1 MKKLIYRLK
10 NERTPESWE
19 LPLRNIILP
28 RKNPNTG
35 FSEDRL
41 IHYLPGAPSI
51 WAEDYKGDKKPIP
64 AVTFEHGILEVN
76 ETDVLLIEILSK
88 HRFNNVHYELYDND
102 ALAQNKLGDFEL
114 KDQASELVNTS
125 DDLKIK
131 ALALVLIGPET
142 FAWSVIRCK
151 AELKEK
157 AFTNPKHILKE
168 ADKPNYDVKYLVGLA
183 YLQDIIKDNTGQTA
197 VIWADTQGV
206 ILPIAV
212 GENGV
217 DKLTEFLS
225 TNTEA
230 ATVTLQTI
238 RQKNDAKQGAKIEV
252 KAAEVVIP
260 AVAEDKSKEIIA
272 EKDKE
277 LDAKDAEIEKLKA
290 QLASAN
296 VTADAPATDLGK
308 AELEEEE
315 EEEETDE
322 DAAPKTIEQLQA
334 DYKAKFDKDAPVNKK
349 NDAKWLLSQLQ

>member
-1 MKKLIYRLK
+1 
-10 NERTPESWE
+10 
-19 LPLRNIILP
+19 
-28 RKNPNTG
+28 
-35 FSEDRL
+35 
-41 IHYLPGAPSI
+41 
-51 WAEDYKGDKKPIP
+51 
-64 AVTFEHGILEVN
+64 
-76 ETDVLLIEILSK
+76 
-88 HRFNNVHYELYDND
+88 
-102 ALAQNKLGDFEL
+102 
-114 KDQASELVNTS
+114 
-125 DDLKIK
+125 
-131 ALALVLIGPET
+131 
-142 FAWSVIRCK
+142 
-151 AELKEK
+151 
-157 AFTNPKHILKE
+157 
-168 ADKPNYDVKYLVGLA
+168 VGLA

-252 KAAEVVIP
+252 KAAEVVTP
-260 AVAEDKSKEIIA
+260 AVTEDKSKEIIA

-290 QLASAN
+290 QLAATN
-296 VTADAPATDLGK
+296 ATPDAPATDLGK

-315 EEEETDE
+315 EEEETEE

>member
-10 NERTPESWE
+10 NGRTPESWE

-28 RKNPNTG
+28 RKNPQTG

-41 IHYLPGAPSI
+41 MHYLPGAPSI

-64 AVTFEHGILEVN
+64 AVYFENGILEVN
-76 ETDVLLIEILSK
+76 ETDVLLIEILAK

-125 DDLKIK
+125 DDIQIK

-142 FAWSVIRCK
+142 FAWSPIRCK

-157 AFTNPKHILKE
+157 AFTNPKQIIDE

-197 VIWADTQGV
+197 VIWSDTQAV

-225 TNTEA
+225 SNTEA

-238 RQKNDAKQGAKIEV
+238 RQKSDAKTGAKIEV

-260 AVAEDKSKEIIA
+260 AVTEDKSKEIIA
-272 EKDKE
+272 DKDKE
-277 LDAKDAEIEKLKA
+277 IAELRA
-290 QLASAN
+290 QLAQKN
-296 VTADAPATDLGK
+296 TADAPVNTDTYTDSGK

-315 EEEETDE
+315 ETAE
-322 DAAPKTIEQLQA
+322 DAPKTIEQLQA
-334 DYKAKFDKDAPVNKK
+334 DYKAKHSKDAPVNKK